1 MLATIAR
8 FCVRHRRRVMAAWML
23 LFIIGIAIG
32 SMVFGRLKDSN
43 GGAGTESVQGYNII
57 QKATSIGPIAA
68 VLVKG
73 PPVAAPGTRAGA
85 VSIER
90 GLSDNV
96 TAIDVIPAGT
106 VQRDA
111 AHLAQKLRADRR
123 AFRTWVTGSAAFLLS
138 RIKEAYD
145 ECGDTDHAV
154 ATGLQRS
161 RRIITSAAFLV
172 IVVFLGF
179 TAGQTMGVKE
189 FGLVLAIA
197 VAATLVRCVLVPAT
211 VTLLGRANLWQ
222 ASAGRTPPTQPPRWA
237 VGAVPGAPG
246 QLITCGT
253 CAHTE
258 EPMTSAGMNA
268 AESAHH
274 GSLPPRRVTGS
285 PGGVT
290 SRRLRGAR
298 AGAGAP
304 ARSPRRAWPARS
316 GGPAAPPRPS

>member
-43 GGAGTESVQGYNII
+43 GGAGTESVQGYINI

-197 VAATLVRCVLVPAT
+197 VAVDATLVRMILVPAT
-211 VTLLGRANLWQ
+211 MTLLGPANWWAPAPLRRLHQ
-222 ASAGRTPPTQPPRWA
+222 RLGLHETPAHPASLAGPP
-237 VGAVPGAPG
+237 
-246 QLITCGT
+246 
-253 CAHTE
+253 
-258 EPMTSAGMNA
+258 A
-268 AESAHH
+268 AE
-274 GSLPPRRVTGS
+274 
-285 PGGVT
+285 
-290 SRRLRGAR
+290 
-298 AGAGAP
+298 AP
-304 ARSPRRAWPARS
+304 AAKAPATADASR
-316 GGPAAPPRPS
+316 